1 MMENVTDVAPE
12 VSLIAEQNKPKR
24 GRPRKDEIR
33 AAMKPNKGKVGRPQ
47 GDNHRMLE
55 FKARIMSTKGMAV
68 IEKVLNTA
76 LEDGHPAQAA
86 CLKMVMDRA
95 LPLGMFSENGGGNQK
110 PTIQINIQGLN
121 DTTTMNVIQP
131 SDHDDAE
138 EGEWEDG

>member
-12 VSLIAEQNKPKR
+12 VSLVAEQNKPKR

-33 AAMKPNKGKVGRPQ
+33 AAMKPNNGKVGRPQ

-110 PTIQINIQGLN
+110 PQITINIAGLTDN
-121 DTTTMNVIQP
+121 NISIES
-131 SDHDDAE
+131 SDSYSDVE

>member
-12 VSLIAEQNKPKR
+12 VSLVAEQNKPKR

-110 PTIQINIQGLN
+110 PQITINIAGLTDN
-121 DTTTMNVIQP
+121 NISIES
-131 SDHDDAE
+131 SDSYSDVE
-138 EGEWEDG
+138 EGEYEEV

>member
-12 VSLIAEQNKPKR
+12 VSLVAEQNKPKR

-33 AAMKPNKGKVGRPQ
+33 AAMKPNNGKVGRPQ

-95 LPLGMFSENGGGNQK
+95 LPLGMFSENGGGSQK
-110 PTIQINIQGLN
+110 PQITINIAGLTDN
-121 DTTTMNVIQP
+121 NISIES
-131 SDHDDAE
+131 SDSYSDVE